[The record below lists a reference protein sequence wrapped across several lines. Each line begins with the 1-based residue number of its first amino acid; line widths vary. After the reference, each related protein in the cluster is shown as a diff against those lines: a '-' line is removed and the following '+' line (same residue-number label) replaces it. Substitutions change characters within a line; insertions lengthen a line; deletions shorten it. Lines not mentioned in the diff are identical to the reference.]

1 MSFAISST
9 EITSRISAPAAESSE
24 IENRIRSHPVLVEAK
39 RKAIA
44 GNTPYAG
51 GISPED
57 AHALF
62 AEGIAV
68 LVDVRTAE
76 ERKYVGHVPGSQ
88 HVAWQIGTAMTR
100 NPRFIR
106 ELEGKVAKDA
116 VVLFLC
122 RSGKRSA
129 SAAEAATKAGFS
141 NAYNVLEGFEG
152 DLDTAQQRGSNGGWR
167 LAGLPWVQD

>member
-1 MSFAISST
+1 MPFAISHT
-9 EITSRISAPAAESSE
+9 EISSRVSAPAAESSE
-24 IENRIRSHPVLVEAK
+24 NESRIKAHPLLTEA
-39 RKAIA
+39 RRIA
-44 GNTPYAG
+44 VASNTPYAG

-57 AHALF
+57 AYALF
-62 AEGIAV
+62 AEGSAV
-68 LVDVRTAE
+68 LVDVRTSE

-88 HVAWQIGTAMTR
+88 HVAWQIGAAMTK
-100 NPRFIR
+100 NPRFVR
-106 ELEGKVAKDA
+106 ELEAKVAKDA

-129 SAAEAATKAGFS
+129 AAAEAAAKAGFS

-152 DLDTAQQRGSNGGWR
+152 DLDTAQQRGGNGGWR

>member
-1 MSFAISST
+1 MPFAISRS
-9 EITSRISAPAAESSE
+9 EISSRISAPAAESSE
-24 IENRIRSHPVLVEAK
+24 NESRLQRHPVLQEA
-39 RKAIA
+39 RRVAVA
-44 GNTPYAG
+44 GSTPYAG

-62 AEGIAV
+62 AEGVAV
-68 LVDVRTAE
+68 LVDVRTSE
-76 ERKYVGHVPGSQ
+76 ERKYVGHVPGSL
-88 HVAWQIGTAMTR
+88 HVAWQIGVALTK
-100 NPRFIR
+100 NPRFVR

-129 SAAEAATKAGFS
+129 AAAEAAARAGFG

-167 LAGLPWVQD
+167 LVGLPWVQD